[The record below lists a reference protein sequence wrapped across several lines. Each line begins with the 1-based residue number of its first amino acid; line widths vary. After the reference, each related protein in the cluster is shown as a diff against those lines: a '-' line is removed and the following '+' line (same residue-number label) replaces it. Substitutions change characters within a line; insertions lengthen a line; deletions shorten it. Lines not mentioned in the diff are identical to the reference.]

1 MIRVVGLAQGKKKII
16 RNLYSFFFKYIYHH
30 CNSSINLK
38 PKIFQLP
45 DDRLQSYLSLESLKF
60 YSLVDTG
67 RSISLSVY

>member
-1 MIRVVGLAQGKKKII
+1 MIYDKSCRTSPRKEKNYQKSLQ
-16 RNLYSFFFKYIYHH
+16 FFFKYIYHH

-67 RSISLSVY
+67 RSISL